1 MKYGAEVSGGNFTV
15 YNDSYLAQ
23 LIGSKVGIGTK
34 NP

>member
-1 MKYGAEVSGGNFTV
+1 MKYGAAVNGGNFTV
-15 YNDSYLAQ
+15 FTDSYLAQ